1 MKSFHSSGKVKSI
14 SFLKKIR
21 MNNQTPLIMKKE
33 NRKSKQTSGTAQ
45 ILLKSVL
52 IRHKSTIFKEIWQMQ
67 SNRWVL
73 LKGWCHRWI
82 SRLLWILL
90 NQRSPMR
97 MNKTIKRIMSTLK
110 AISLTITKK
119 KRRTQRRTI
128 TNHSR
133 QTCFWKNNQTFLF
146 NTSPTEP
153 MWRQISMNLPNKNYK
168 PANKMKPIFW
178 SKIHSESHM
187 KGLWTA
193 ISWKKTLWMIPKLK
207 YCSNIK
213 IRP

>member
-1 MKSFHSSGKVKSI
+1 
-14 SFLKKIR
+14 
-21 MNNQTPLIMKKE
+21 MKKE
-33 NRKSKQTSGTAQ
+33 NHKSKQTSGTVQ
-45 ILLKSVL
+45 ILPKFAR
-52 IRHKSTIFKEIWQMQ
+52 IRHKSTIFREIWPMQ
-67 SNRWVL
+67 SNLWVL

-82 SRLLWILL
+82 SRLLWTLL
-90 NQRSPMR
+90 SQRSLMR
-97 MNKTIKRIMSTLK
+97 NNQTKKRIMSTLK

-128 TNHSR
+128 TNRNR
-133 QTCFWKNNQTFLF
+133 QTSFWKNNQTFLF

-187 KGLWTA
+187 KGPWKV

-213 IRP
+213 IRQ